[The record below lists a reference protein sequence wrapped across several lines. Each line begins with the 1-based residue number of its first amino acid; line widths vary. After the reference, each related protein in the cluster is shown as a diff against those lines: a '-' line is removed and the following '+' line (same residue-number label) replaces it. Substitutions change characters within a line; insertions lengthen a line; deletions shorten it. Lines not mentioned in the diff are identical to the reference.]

1 MHNAQTLSKVV
12 ALRVRYLFVLLS
24 ECFES
29 VPEFTLKGST
39 DEQKAFFKVLGS
51 LHQTDPKVHVAIC
64 TCDSLMGANEW
75 ACTWA
80 SVLGAHTTVANL
92 VSDLTHRFG
101 LEMDGADGGVELDRA
116 SMKGLGAGN
125 RTGQGQG
132 GDGNGDGDIS
142 GRAQGG
148 EDEPKT
154 EREDGAEDRQRQ
166 RVWTPCLVNA
176 FIPNLKQYEAVAASP
191 EAASLG
197 FTKCSSIFLRKF
209 EASLERI
216 LWTAWQGMTTG
227 IEAVILDPAAGKD
240 HQVMVTYPTPP
251 GFTLPFM
258 GNLTTQVSEKDVSD
272 GKVMHVATVFGVKF
286 YVQPNPTICVPA
298 WAVKTVNRNDQA
310 FFCVNSQKLRAII
323 VLDAEADVGKLKTD
337 ESDAEEEGDDQA
349 ATTKYD
355 DELVPFEVFLV
366 DSDMCRNST
375 SGWFPAYID
384 DDERAAWFSFV
395 RGVGLVRL

>member
-1 MHNAQTLSKVV
+1 MHNAQTLSKV
-12 ALRVRYLFVLLS
+12 ASLRVRYLFVLLS

-39 DEQKAFFKVLGS
+39 DAQKAFFKVLGS
-51 LHQTDPKVHVAIC
+51 LHQTDPEVHVAIC

-101 LEMDGADGGVELDRA
+101 LQMDGAEVGVGLDPA
-116 SMKGLGAGN
+116 SKKGLCAGN

-132 GDGNGDGDIS
+132 GDGNGDG
-142 GRAQGG
+142 GPAQAGK
-148 EDEPKT
+148 DEPKA
-154 EREDGAEDRQRQ
+154 EGEGEDGAEDGQRQ
-166 RVWTPCLVNA
+166 RVWTPSLVNA
-176 FIPNLKQYEAVAASP
+176 FIPNVKQYEAVACSP

-197 FTKCSSIFLRKF
+197 FTKCSSIFLRRF
-209 EASLERI
+209 EASLEHI
-216 LWTAWQGMTTG
+216 LWTAWQSMAIG

-240 HQVMVTYPTPP
+240 QVMVTYPMPL

-258 GNLTTQVSEKDVSD
+258 GNLTTQVSEKDVLD

-286 YVQPNPTICVPA
+286 YVQPNPTVCVPA

-310 FFCVNSQKLRAII
+310 FFGVKSQKLRAII
-323 VLDAEADVGKLKTD
+323 VLDAEAEVGRLKTH
-337 ESDAEEEGDDQA
+337 ESDAEEEEDDQP
-349 ATTKYD
+349 ATKKYQYD
-355 DELVPFEVFLV
+355 EELVPLGFF
-366 DSDMCRNST
+366 
-375 SGWFPAYID
+375 
-384 DDERAAWFSFV
+384 
-395 RGVGLVRL
+395 RGLRHVQKQKLWMVPCSH